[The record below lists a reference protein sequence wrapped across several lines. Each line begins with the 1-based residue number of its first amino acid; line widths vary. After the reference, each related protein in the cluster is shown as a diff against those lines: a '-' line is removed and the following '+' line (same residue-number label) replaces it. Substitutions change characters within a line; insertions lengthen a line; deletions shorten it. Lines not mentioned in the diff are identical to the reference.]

1 MIGSIVSNLGVGRL
15 AAVAAAMGVACAA
28 HAQDLTP
35 RAKGQAKP
43 VAIVN
48 ATVHRVSGP
57 TLERGFVVINERDI
71 AAVGPQETMDKAIT
85 PQTHRIIDAAGRHV
99 YPGLIGAYT
108 QLGLTEATAV
118 RASNDM
124 SEAGGVTPEV
134 RAVVAVNPDSTLLP
148 VTRSNGVLLAGVF
161 PTGGTVPGR
170 AGVIKLDGWTWEQMT
185 VRGDAGLIVNWP
197 MTRTISA
204 WWMNRSEEE
213 QKRDIDATL
222 KSIEDLFTHAR
233 AYGAVPNA
241 GEKRTTDLRLEAM
254 QPLFSSDAAAKRPV
268 FIAAQDV
275 DQIMQAV
282 AFGDR
287 HGVRVVII
295 GGRDAALCAEE
306 LKKRSIGVIVDGTVR
321 FPKRDDAPYDDA
333 FTLPARLEAAGLK
346 WCLGSGEEPGHERN
360 LPYSAA
366 LAAAYG
372 LDRALAIRSITLS
385 TAQILGIAD
394 RFGSL
399 EAGKS
404 ATLIISDG
412 DMLEVSSN
420 VTAAFIDGA
429 EVNLDNKQR
438 VQERRYR
445 EKYGELNR
453 HQ

>member
-15 AAVAAAMGVACAA
+15 AAAAAALGLACAA

-35 RAKGQAKP
+35 RAKAEPKP

-48 ATVHRVSGP
+48 ARVHRVSGP
-57 TLERGFVVINERDI
+57 MLERGYVVFDQRDI

-99 YPGLIGAYT
+99 YPGFIGAYT

-124 SEAGGVTPEV
+124 SEVGGVTPEV

-185 VRGDAGLIVNWP
+185 ARADAGLVVNWP

-204 WWMNRSEEE
+204 WWMNRTEEE
-213 QKRDIDATL
+213 QKRDIDAAL
-222 KSIEDLFTHAR
+222 RSIEGLFSQAR
-233 AYGAVPNA
+233 AYGASPSA
-241 GEKRTTDLRLEAM
+241 AEKKTTDLRLEAM
-254 QPLFSSDAAAKRPV
+254 QLLLATDPAAKRPV
-268 FIAAQDV
+268 FVAAQDV
-275 DQIMQAV
+275 DQIMQAA
-282 AFGDR
+282 AFSDR

-295 GGRDAALCAEE
+295 GGRDSVLCADE
-306 LKKRSIGVIVDGTVR
+306 LKKRNIGVIVDGTVR

-333 FTLPARLEAAGLK
+333 FTLPARLEAAGVK
-346 WCLGSGEEPGHERN
+346 WCLASGEEPGHERN

-385 TAQILGIAD
+385 AAEMLGVAD
-394 RFGSL
+394 RYGSL
-399 EAGKS
+399 DAGKS
-404 ATLIISDG
+404 ATIIISDG
-412 DMLEVSSN
+412 DMLEVTSN